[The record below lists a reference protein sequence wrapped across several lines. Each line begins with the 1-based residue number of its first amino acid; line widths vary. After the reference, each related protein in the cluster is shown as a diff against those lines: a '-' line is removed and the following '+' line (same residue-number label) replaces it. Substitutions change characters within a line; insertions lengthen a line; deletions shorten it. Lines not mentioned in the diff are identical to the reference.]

1 MVRRIYFLLWRIT
14 AIICLLAWVIVF
26 ILEYHFIYIHGNLV
40 EDDNLFSPL
49 VTLCIQAGMICG
61 SAFLVIFPLK
71 FVIYGFLCAVAGLVQ
86 IIEGGGLPGI
96 YMYFLGMLFYN
107 KVGFFKKHKSI
118 KIIVLS
124 MLLFL
129 GICTQYRYGFQK
141 IIQTFQHLLAS
152 VLMFFLAY
160 ILYLPEIR
168 ARKKDFSRKIVR
180 LPSHEFT
187 PRDVHILKSIQKGE
201 KYEAIAINEGIGV
214 STLKAR
220 VKVLFEFLNVS
231 DKNSFL
237 RIYANQPIVLE
248 DNKKQLQ

>member
-1 MVRRIYFLLWRIT
+1 MVRRLYFIFWRIA
-14 AIICLLAWVIVF
+14 AIICLLAWVIAF
-26 ILEYHFIYIHGNLV
+26 ILEYHFLLVHGNLV
-40 EDDNLFSPL
+40 ADNSFFSP
-49 VTLCIQAGMICG
+49 VVSLCIQAVMVLG

-71 FVIYGFLCAVAGLVQ
+71 FAVYGFLCVGMGLIQ
-86 IIEGGGLPGI
+86 IMDGGGLPGI
-96 YMYFLGMLFYN
+96 LMFFLGMLFYYR
-107 KVGFFKKHKSI
+107 VGFLKKYKI
-118 KIIVLS
+118 VKIIVLS
-124 MLLFL
+124 ILLFG
-129 GICTQYRYGFQK
+129 GICSQYQFGSYK
-141 IIQTFQHLLAS
+141 LIQTFQHLLAS

-160 ILYLPEIR
+160 ILYLPEFR